1 MIHDGILI
9 KASLQHRPSI
19 YSYLPVAAT
28 QCAQPAAAL
37 TMEAS
42 VGRGK
47 ASGVSLTR
55 KIEEKNCLLVL
66 RHVKLINTY
75 GMKLK
80 CFMVQHYPMLPGCDI
95 ALT

>member
-1 MIHDGILI
+1 MIHDQLSI
-9 KASLQHRPSI
+9 KERVQQCPCI

-28 QCAQPAAAL
+28 QCAQPAAAS

-55 KIEEKNCLLVL
+55 KIEGK
-66 RHVKLINTY
+66 KLFVSSTTCKINQHIWNEVEVFY
-75 GMKLK
+75 GAA
-80 CFMVQHYPMLPGCDI
+80 LPH
-95 ALT
+95 ASRM

>member
-1 MIHDGILI
+1 MNYLSKQDFNSAL
-9 KASLQHRPSI
+9 A

-28 QCAQPAAAL
+28 QCAQPAAAF

-47 ASGVSLTR
+47 ASGVSLN
-55 KIEEKNCLLVL
+55 KKKKKKPCLSVL
-66 RHVKLINTY
+66 KHVKLINTY

-80 CFMVQHYPMLPGCDI
+80 CFMVQHYSMLPGCDI